1 MRREMN
7 GVTKS
12 RFEMFSNND
21 EAVINKKLPKELL
34 LRIFSFLDVVTLCR
48 CAQVSRHEPHEIFV
62 VSKAPN
68 RPLEAEAVGP
78 ATLAMVLSWTLYLGS
93 FQRTQHPMHPA
104 EELLW
109 LLLAGAG
116 TEGVC
121 RMAASALGSD
131 HSRDPLAHHRGVLCT
146 LRPVSPVQMP
156 GAGSPLGLTRVL
168 ASFTLTL
175 ALLASSGDAG
185 LATEGLRS
193 QPGLKMLQRRP
204 TLQLRS
210 RTRRLQLRWAQ
221 KWGHH
226 SPAPQGTWKSL
237 LGKGPPQQATL
248 AWNVLALDGSNWQR
262 IDLFDFQR
270 DIEGRVVENI
280 SKRCGGFLR
289 KLSLRGCLGVGD
301 NALRT
306 FAQNCRNIEVLNLN
320 GCTKITDTTCTSL
333 SKFCSKL
340 RHLDLASCTSITNLS
355 LKALSEGCPLLE
367 QLNISWC
374 DQVTKDGIQ
383 ALVRGCG
390 GLKALFLKGC
400 TQLED
405 EALKYIGAHCPE
417 LVTLNLQTCLQITD
431 DGLITICRGCHK
443 LQSLCASGCSNI
455 TDAILNALG
464 QNCPRLRI
472 LEVARCSQLTDVGF
486 TTLARNCH
494 ELEKMDLEECV
505 QITDS
510 TLIQLS
516 IHCPRLQVLS
526 LSHCELITDD
536 GIRHLGNGACAHDR
550 LEVIEL
556 DNCPLIT
563 DASLEHLKSCH
574 SLERIELYD
583 CQQITRAGIKRLR
596 THLPNIKVH
605 AYFAPVTPPPSVGG
619 SRQRFCRCCIIL

>member
-1 MRREMN
+1 MRSGVAGRWGVFLFWVEVEAEEREELATSSRRRRWHRVRWRRPCRSQEVSPPRLRPLPAAPLPPSGPGTPGPARGPRLCTPHAAAPGPGRTRRPHEERRER
-7 GVTKS
+7 S
-12 RFEMFSNND
+12 DQEQMFSNSD

-48 CAQVSRHEPHEIFV
+48 CAQVSR
-62 VSKAPN
+62 
-68 RPLEAEAVGP
+68 
-78 ATLAMVLSWTLYLGS
+78 
-93 FQRTQHPMHPA
+93 
-104 EELLW
+104 
-109 LLLAGAG
+109 
-116 TEGVC
+116 
-121 RMAASALGSD
+121 
-131 HSRDPLAHHRGVLCT
+131 
-146 LRPVSPVQMP
+146 
-156 GAGSPLGLTRVL
+156 
-168 ASFTLTL
+168 
-175 ALLASSGDAG
+175 
-185 LATEGLRS
+185 
-193 QPGLKMLQRRP
+193 
-204 TLQLRS
+204 
-210 RTRRLQLRWAQ
+210 
-221 KWGHH
+221 
-226 SPAPQGTWKSL
+226 
-237 LGKGPPQQATL
+237 

-320 GCTKITDTTCTSL
+320 GCTKTTD
-333 SKFCSKL
+333 
-340 RHLDLASCTSITNLS
+340 A
-355 LKALSEGCPLLE
+355 EGCPLLE

-431 DGLITICRGCHK
+431 EGLITICRGCHK

-536 GIRHLGNGACAHDR
+536 GIRHLGNGACAHDQ

>member
-1 MRREMN
+1 MRS
-7 GVTKS
+7 GVAGRWGVFLFWVEVEALERTELATGS
-12 RFEMFSNND
+12 RRGRGRRGRWWRPRGTR
-21 EAVINKKLPKELL
+21 AVCPP
-34 LRIFSFLDVVTLCR
+34 RPTGGPRVTVAAASRSRNSRACPGPCLCTPHAAAPCPGR
-48 CAQVSRHEPHEIFV
+48 TRWPHE
-62 VSKAPN
+62 
-68 RPLEAEAVGP
+68 
-78 ATLAMVLSWTLYLGS
+78 
-93 FQRTQHPMHPA
+93 
-104 EELLW
+104 
-109 LLLAGAG
+109 
-116 TEGVC
+116 EG
-121 RMAASALGSD
+121 RERSD
-131 HSRDPLAHHRGVLCT
+131 
-146 LRPVSPVQMP
+146 Q
-156 GAGSPLGLTRVL
+156 
-168 ASFTLTL
+168 
-175 ALLASSGDAG
+175 
-185 LATEGLRS
+185 E
-193 QPGLKMLQRRP
+193 Q
-204 TLQLRS
+204 
-210 RTRRLQLRWAQ
+210 
-221 KWGHH
+221 
-226 SPAPQGTWKSL
+226 
-237 LGKGPPQQATL
+237 

-301 NALRT
+301 NALS
-306 FAQNCRNIEVLNLN
+306 
-320 GCTKITDTTCTSL
+320 TCTSL

-340 RHLDLASCTSITNLS
+340 RHLDLASCTSITNMS

-400 TQLED
+400 TQ
-405 EALKYIGAHCPE
+405 
-417 LVTLNLQTCLQITD
+417 QITD
-431 DGLITICRGCHK
+431 EGLITICRGCHK

-505 QITDS
+505 Q
-510 TLIQLS
+510 
-516 IHCPRLQVLS
+516 S
-526 LSHCELITDD
+526 LSHCELVTDD
-536 GIRHLGNGACAHDR
+536 GIRHLGNGACAHDQ

-619 SRQRFCRCCIIL
+619 SRQRFCRARDDEYLVLSEELFTPAPLLPPTPCAPAAGPDLDIVQEPLLACFSPGLRQHSATPQAPHSSPVGTYQVPLAK

>member
-1 MRREMN
+1 MFWTLPDFVVPLFTSTFSITETN
-7 GVTKS
+7 PAAPAPSTSGGDSGCSLLFLSPPAPWPDVWSVKPPSLDVPVPWCTPQNAEGASPVSASSQSHPNCHFLHWSSCKS
-12 RFEMFSNND
+12 QFMFNLSIPRASLHRVLRYFDAVLHPAVVQCRSCKAAAQSLSVRNLLMQIPGNSLVNQPPLPWGGAGLCSFDLWLSCAVFLCLQMFSNND
-21 EAVINKKLPKELL
+21 EAAINKKLPKELL

-48 CAQVSRHEPHEIFV
+48 CAQVSR
-62 VSKAPN
+62 
-68 RPLEAEAVGP
+68 
-78 ATLAMVLSWTLYLGS
+78 
-93 FQRTQHPMHPA
+93 
-104 EELLW
+104 
-109 LLLAGAG
+109 
-116 TEGVC
+116 
-121 RMAASALGSD
+121 
-131 HSRDPLAHHRGVLCT
+131 
-146 LRPVSPVQMP
+146 
-156 GAGSPLGLTRVL
+156 
-168 ASFTLTL
+168 
-175 ALLASSGDAG
+175 
-185 LATEGLRS
+185 
-193 QPGLKMLQRRP
+193 
-204 TLQLRS
+204 
-210 RTRRLQLRWAQ
+210 
-221 KWGHH
+221 
-226 SPAPQGTWKSL
+226 
-237 LGKGPPQQATL
+237 

-320 GCTKITDTTCTSL
+320 GCTKITDATCTSL

-367 QLNISWC
+367 QLIISWC

-390 GLKALFLKGC
+390 GLRALSLKGC

-405 EALKYIGAHCPE
+405 EALKFIGAHCPE

>member
-1 MRREMN
+1 MKICIQTDYLSFRLSVRRRRRCN
-7 GVTKS
+7 SLRLS
-12 RFEMFSNND
+12 RIRVHPTPTTSIMLPKFDPNEIKVVYLRCTCGEVGATSALAPKVGPLGLSPKKMFSNSD

-48 CAQVSRHEPHEIFV
+48 CAQVSR
-62 VSKAPN
+62 
-68 RPLEAEAVGP
+68 
-78 ATLAMVLSWTLYLGS
+78 
-93 FQRTQHPMHPA
+93 
-104 EELLW
+104 
-109 LLLAGAG
+109 
-116 TEGVC
+116 
-121 RMAASALGSD
+121 
-131 HSRDPLAHHRGVLCT
+131 
-146 LRPVSPVQMP
+146 
-156 GAGSPLGLTRVL
+156 
-168 ASFTLTL
+168 
-175 ALLASSGDAG
+175 
-185 LATEGLRS
+185 
-193 QPGLKMLQRRP
+193 
-204 TLQLRS
+204 
-210 RTRRLQLRWAQ
+210 
-221 KWGHH
+221 
-226 SPAPQGTWKSL
+226 
-237 LGKGPPQQATL
+237 

-320 GCTKITDTTCTSL
+320 GCTKTTDATCTSL

-340 RHLDLASCTSITNLS
+340 RHLDLASCTSITNMS

-417 LVTLNLQTCLQITD
+417 LVTLNLQTCSQITD
-431 DGLITICRGCHK
+431 EGLITICRGCHK

-536 GIRHLGNGACAHDR
+536 GIRHLGNGACAHDQ

-596 THLPNIKVH
+596 DSAFSCLP
-605 AYFAPVTPPPSVGG
+605 PWPPPFSCRELFPEMGG
-619 SRQRFCRCCIIL
+619 EMVLPEKFFPSNQAVPSLHYNPPSDPALPEGTKGRGWLTSRV

>member
-1 MRREMN
+1 MS
-7 GVTKS
+7 GVGSPQGLTC
-12 RFEMFSNND
+12 
-21 EAVINKKLPKELL
+21 VLV
-34 LRIFSFLDVVTLCR
+34 SF
-48 CAQVSRHEPHEIFV
+48 IFV
-62 VSKAPN
+62 SVLPASSKG
-68 RPLEAEAVGP
+68 VG
-78 ATLAMVLSWTLYLGS
+78 
-93 FQRTQHPMHPA
+93 
-104 EELLW
+104 
-109 LLLAGAG
+109 LAGDAA
-116 TEGVC
+116 EGMI
-121 RMAASALGSD
+121 R
-131 HSRDPLAHHRGVLCT
+131 
-146 LRPVSPVQMP
+146 
-156 GAGSPLGLTRVL
+156 
-168 ASFTLTL
+168 F
-175 ALLASSGDAG
+175 
-185 LATEGLRS
+185 
-193 QPGLKMLQRRP
+193 QPGLKMP
-204 TLQLRS
+204 TLRHCLLS
-210 RTRRLQLRWAQ
+210 WAQ
-221 KWGHH
+221 HLRLLWEQKWLGHGGLAW
-226 SPAPQGTWKSL
+226 PGDL
-237 LGKGPPQQATL
+237 RRVCR

-320 GCTKITDTTCTSL
+320 GCTKITDATCTSL

-383 ALVRGCG
+383 ALVRGCS

-417 LVTLNLQTCLQITD
+417 LVTLNLQTCL
-431 DGLITICRGCHK
+431 
-443 LQSLCASGCSNI
+443 
-455 TDAILNALG
+455 
-464 QNCPRLRI
+464 
-472 LEVARCSQLTDVGF
+472 
-486 TTLARNCH
+486 NCH

>member
-1 MRREMN
+1 MRGADAGRCGCYCFGQKLKAWETGELPEYPVPTHWHFRAQGPGPSVTAPPPIGPHYIRCEPGNSGEKGPQHLVTHTAAPMRRDMN

-21 EAVINKKLPKELL
+21 EALINKKLPKELL

-48 CAQVSRHEPHEIFV
+48 CAQVSR
-62 VSKAPN
+62 
-68 RPLEAEAVGP
+68 
-78 ATLAMVLSWTLYLGS
+78 
-93 FQRTQHPMHPA
+93 
-104 EELLW
+104 
-109 LLLAGAG
+109 
-116 TEGVC
+116 
-121 RMAASALGSD
+121 
-131 HSRDPLAHHRGVLCT
+131 
-146 LRPVSPVQMP
+146 
-156 GAGSPLGLTRVL
+156 
-168 ASFTLTL
+168 
-175 ALLASSGDAG
+175 
-185 LATEGLRS
+185 
-193 QPGLKMLQRRP
+193 
-204 TLQLRS
+204 
-210 RTRRLQLRWAQ
+210 
-221 KWGHH
+221 
-226 SPAPQGTWKSL
+226 
-237 LGKGPPQQATL
+237 

-320 GCTKITDTTCTSL
+320 GCTKITDATSTSL

-340 RHLDLASCTSITNLS
+340 RQLDLASCTSITNLS
-355 LKALSEGCPLLE
+355 LKAISEGCPQLE

-374 DQVTKDGIQ
+374 DQISKDGIQ
-383 ALVRGCG
+383 ALVKGCG
-390 GLKALFLKGC
+390 GLRLLSLKGC

-405 EALKYIGAHCPE
+405 EALKFIGSHCPE
-417 LVTLNLQTCLQITD
+417 LVTLNLQACSQQITD

-455 TDAILNALG
+455 TDSILNALG

-472 LEVARCSQLTDVGF
+472 LEVARCSQLTDLGF
-486 TTLARNCH
+486 TTLAKNCH

-563 DASLEHLKSCH
+563 DASLEHLKSCQ

-583 CQQITRAGIKRLR
+583 CQQISRAGIKRLR

-619 SRQRFCRCCIIL
+619 SRQRFCRCCAIL

>member
-1 MRREMN
+1 MN

-12 RFEMFSNND
+12 RFELHLLYKCDPSIFFTMFSNND
-21 EAVINKKLPKELL
+21 EAMINKKLPKELL

-48 CAQVSRHEPHEIFV
+48 SAQVSR
-62 VSKAPN
+62 
-68 RPLEAEAVGP
+68 
-78 ATLAMVLSWTLYLGS
+78 Y
-93 FQRTQHPMHPA
+93 
-104 EELLW
+104 
-109 LLLAGAG
+109 
-116 TEGVC
+116 
-121 RMAASALGSD
+121 
-131 HSRDPLAHHRGVLCT
+131 
-146 LRPVSPVQMP
+146 
-156 GAGSPLGLTRVL
+156 
-168 ASFTLTL
+168 
-175 ALLASSGDAG
+175 
-185 LATEGLRS
+185 
-193 QPGLKMLQRRP
+193 
-204 TLQLRS
+204 
-210 RTRRLQLRWAQ
+210 
-221 KWGHH
+221 
-226 SPAPQGTWKSL
+226 
-237 LGKGPPQQATL
+237 
-248 AWNVLALDGSNWQR
+248 WNVLALDGSNWQR

-280 SKRCGGFLR
+280 SKRSGGFLR

-301 NALRT
+301 NSLRT
-306 FAQNCRNIEVLNLN
+306 FAQNCRNIEQLNLN
-320 GCTKITDTTCTSL
+320 GCTKITDATCTSL

-340 RHLDLASCTSITNLS
+340 RSLDLASCTSITNLS

-383 ALVRGCG
+383 TLVKGCC

-405 EALKYIGAHCPE
+405 EALKHIGAHCSE
-417 LVTLNLQTCLQITD
+417 LVTLNLQTCSITD
-431 DGLITICRGCHK
+431 EGLITICRRCHK
-443 LQSLCASGCSNI
+443 LQSLCVSGCSNI

-464 QNCPRLRI
+464 QNCIRLRI
-472 LEVARCSQLTDVGF
+472 LEIARCSQLTDVGF

-494 ELEKMDLEECV
+494 VLEKMDLEECV
-505 QITDS
+505 QITDN

-516 IHCPRLQVLS
+516 IYCPRLQVLS

-563 DASLEHLKSCH
+563 DASLEHLKNCH

-596 THLPNIKVH
+596 VNSTIPQMPYPGEHAVHISTISRPSMTVCVTLESQGYTSSRLGTVRTLLRTSSPRPEGARFALNTHLPNIKVH
-605 AYFAPVTPPPSVGG
+605 AYFAPVTPPASGMECEKIFEPSP
-619 SRQRFCRCCIIL
+619 SFKEKKQK

>member
-1 MRREMN
+1 MH
-7 GVTKS
+7 V
-12 RFEMFSNND
+12 FLCPQMFSNND

-48 CAQVSRHEPHEIFV
+48 CAQVSR
-62 VSKAPN
+62 
-68 RPLEAEAVGP
+68 
-78 ATLAMVLSWTLYLGS
+78 SWNL
-93 FQRTQHPMHPA
+93 
-104 EELLW
+104 
-109 LLLAGAG
+109 
-116 TEGVC
+116 
-121 RMAASALGSD
+121 
-131 HSRDPLAHHRGVLCT
+131 
-146 LRPVSPVQMP
+146 
-156 GAGSPLGLTRVL
+156 
-168 ASFTLTL
+168 
-175 ALLASSGDAG
+175 
-185 LATEGLRS
+185 
-193 QPGLKMLQRRP
+193 
-204 TLQLRS
+204 
-210 RTRRLQLRWAQ
+210 
-221 KWGHH
+221 
-226 SPAPQGTWKSL
+226 
-237 LGKGPPQQATL
+237 
-248 AWNVLALDGSNWQR
+248 LALDGSNWQR

-301 NALRT
+301 SALRCCENPT
-306 FAQNCRNIEVLNLN
+306 YLFVNSTTEKTDHTNNC
-320 GCTKITDTTCTSL
+320 L
-333 SKFCSKL
+333 SKFCPKL
-340 RHLDLASCTSITNLS
+340 KHLDLASCTSITNLS

-383 ALVRGCG
+383 ALVRCCP
-390 GLKALFLKGC
+390 GLKGLFLKGC
-400 TQLED
+400 TQLDD
-405 EALKYIGAHCPE
+405 EALQHIGAHCPE
-417 LVTLNLQTCLQITD
+417 LVTLNLQTCSQITD
-431 DGLITICRGCHK
+431 QGLITICRGCHR
-443 LQSLCASGCSNI
+443 LQSLCVSGCANI

-486 TTLARNCH
+486 TSLARVSKQSHKHTAQQCTSI
-494 ELEKMDLEECV
+494 C
-505 QITDS
+505 ITDG

-536 GIRHLGNGACAHDR
+536 GIRQLGSGPCAHDR

-563 DASLEHLKSCH
+563 DASLEHLKTCH
-574 SLERIELYD
+574 SLDRIELYD

-619 SRQRFCRCCIIL
+619 SRQRFCRCCILL